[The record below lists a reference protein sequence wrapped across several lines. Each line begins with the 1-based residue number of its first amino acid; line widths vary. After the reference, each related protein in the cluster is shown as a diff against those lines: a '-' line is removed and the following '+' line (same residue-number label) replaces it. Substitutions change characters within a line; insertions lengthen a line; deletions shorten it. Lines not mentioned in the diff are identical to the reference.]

1 MINEGLR
8 IVITGPSGVGK
19 DTVMN
24 AVKDRLGERAQR
36 VVTYTDRDPRPGEV
50 NHVDYH
56 FISTLEFKEMIKR
69 NKLLEYVDYSG
80 CYKGTALTS
89 VQVNPG
95 KVLIWR
101 IDPTMAAR
109 VLNRDVPVPNLDDFV
124 RTTVVCYLGIYN
136 LLGLRTRQVCRGEKL
151 NMGRLRE
158 DWKVWKEHG
167 ETFLKKGHVII
178 NEEGQMSQTVQT
190 IMSLLN

>member
-1 MINEGLR
+1 MKNEGLR

-24 AVKDRLGERAQR
+24 TVKDRLGDRAQR
-36 VVTYTDRDPRPGEV
+36 VVTYTDRSPRPGEV

-56 FISTLEFKEMIKR
+56 FISTSAFKEMIEK
-69 NKLLEYVDYSG
+69 NELLEYKDYGG
-80 CYKGTALTS
+80 CYKGTAPTS
-89 VQVNPG
+89 VHVDPG

-124 RTTVVCYLGIYN
+124 RTTVVCYLGVPSLFN
-136 LLGLRTRQVCRGEKL
+136 LKTRQARRGEKL
-151 NMGRLRE
+151 DSVRLRE
-158 DWKVWKEHG
+158 DWKVWENHG
-167 ETFLKKGHVII
+167 KIFLEKGHVII
-178 NEEGQMSQTVQT
+178 NEEGKMEQTVQA